1 MAEPTAAPVVSL
13 DLNDDTEALAEDVA
27 NKATIEAK
35 PAAPESADVDEAGG
49 VSTGLRPGQ
58 ETAELL
64 VEQSDPNSPL
74 YSVKSF
80 EELGLIPELL
90 KGIFAMKFVKPSRIQ
105 ENAIPNIIA
114 DPPKNFIGQAQSGT
128 GKTAAYSLSMLA
140 RCKQELKEPQALC
153 LCPTRELARQ
163 VYDVV
168 KGLSRF
174 TSFATFL
181 ALPGHPA
188 IDKSGITA
196 QIVIGT
202 PGTVL
207 ELQKKRKLNF
217 RSIKIFVL
225 DEADV
230 MIAKQGFQQQSTVVK
245 GALPK
250 TAQICLFSATYAEDV
265 AAFAQKLVPNPKI
278 SIRLKPEEL
287 SLEKIQQ
294 YFIDCKNE
302 AGKLRV
308 LSDIF
313 GFISVGSTIIFVHTR
328 KTAQAVYAKMKAEG
342 HQVSLLH
349 GGDMEPAERD
359 KVLDD
364 FRSNKTRILITTNVL
379 ARGIDILQIS
389 LVINYDLPLDA
400 GGKPEPETYLH
411 RIGRSGRFGRAG
423 IAINFVD
430 DDKSKRDLKYIEK
443 HFQKDC
449 KPFKEEDLE
458 QLGKMLEAIN

>member
-1 MAEPTAAPVVSL
+1 
-13 DLNDDTEALAEDVA
+13 
-27 NKATIEAK
+27 
-35 PAAPESADVDEAGG
+35 
-49 VSTGLRPGQ
+49 
-58 ETAELL
+58 
-64 VEQSDPNSPL
+64 
-74 YSVKSF
+74 
-80 EELGLIPELL
+80 
-90 KGIFAMKFVKPSRIQ
+90 MKFSKPSRIQ
-105 ENAIPNIIA
+105 EASIPNIIA

-128 GKTAAYSLSMLA
+128 GKTAAYSLSMLH
-140 RCKQELKEPQALC
+140 RCTEGGNEPQALC

-163 VYDVV
+163 VNDVV
-168 KGLSRF
+168 CGLSRF
-174 TSFATFL
+174 TTFKTFL
-181 ALPGHPA
+181 ALPGHPSL
-188 IDKSGITA
+188 DKGGVTA

-207 ELQKKRKLNF
+207 ELHKKRKLNL
-217 RSIKIFVL
+217 RSVKIFVL

-230 MIAKQGFQQQSTVVK
+230 MIAKQGFQQQSTLVK
-245 GALPK
+245 SSLPK

-265 AAFAQKLVPNPKI
+265 AAFAQKMVPNPKV

-287 SLEKIQQ
+287 SVEKIQQ
-294 YFIDCKNE
+294 LYIDCKTTE
-302 AGKLRV
+302 GKFRI

-328 KTAQAVYAKMKAEG
+328 KTAQELHKRMKAEG

-389 LVINYDLPLDA
+389 LVINFDLPLDA

-430 DDKSKRDLKYIEK
+430 DEKSKRDLKFIEK
-443 HFQKDC
+443 HFA
-449 KPFKEEDLE
+449 KEIKAFRQEDIE
-458 QLGKMLEAIN
+458 QLGKMLEAIS